1 MSKLRF
7 LVAPG
12 FVLLLIFIGG
22 RVQAQDSSKTS
33 LIPLLF
39 YSPET
44 KFGFGLAGVHTFQL
58 PQSELSSQIQV
69 GFAYTTLNQVLFYT
83 PFEVIGEKSRLEG
96 ELGYYRFGYFYY
108 GIGFD
113 QAVNHEEFYEVS
125 YPRLR
130 LSAYKTMN
138 RFNLGLT
145 FSGDWFKML
154 DIEEESLLESQK
166 VPGFEGMKYLGL
178 GPAFI
183 YDSRDN
189 SYFPSSGFLISS
201 QYLHFFEFSSAYFK
215 FQKWQASV
223 ANYQRIGK
231 GVFATEVGAELNHGD
246 IPFVQLA
253 GLGGAKV
260 LRGYY
265 ADRFRER
272 NSVYIQNEY
281 RYVPNR
287 VGFTVFSS
295 LGWVYPK
302 IDEWTIRES
311 IWAGGAGFRYQF
323 QKNRKLNLRLDMAVN
338 QLGGLNF
345 YFTVLE
351 AF

>member
-12 FVLLLIFIGG
+12 FLLLLIFIGG
-22 RVQAQDSSKTS
+22 KIQAQDSSKTS

-58 PQSELSSQIQV
+58 PQSELSSQLQL
-69 GFAYTTLNQVLFYT
+69 GFAYTTLDQVLLYT
-83 PFEVIGEKSRLEG
+83 PFQVIAKKSRFEG

-113 QAVNHEEFYEVS
+113 QAKTHEEFYEVR

-130 LSAYKTMN
+130 LSGYKTVGK
-138 RFNLGLT
+138 FNFGLII
-145 FSGDWFKML
+145 SGDWFKML
-154 DIEEESLLESQK
+154 ELEEESLLESQK
-166 VPGFEGMKYLGL
+166 VAGFNGMKYLGL
-178 GPAFI
+178 GPAFV

-189 SYFPSSGFLISS
+189 SYFPRSGFLISG
-201 QYLHFFEFSSAYFK
+201 QYQHFIELANDYYK
-215 FQKWQASV
+215 FQKWQASI
-223 ANYQRIGK
+223 ANYQRLGK
-231 GVFATEVGAELNHGD
+231 GVFATEIGAEFNSGD
-246 IPFVQLA
+246 IPFVQFA
-253 GLGGAKV
+253 GLGGTKV

-265 ADRFRER
+265 ADRFRDR
-272 NSVYIQNEY
+272 NALYIQKEY
-281 RYVPNR
+281 RYVPKR
-287 VGFTVFSS
+287 VGFTLFSS
-295 LGWVYPK
+295 LGWVYPEAK
-302 IDEWTIRES
+302 GWTISETV
-311 IWAGGAGFRYQF
+311 WAGGAGFRYQL